1 MRHISTLCLFTSLL
15 SLSVACTDGLQDDA
29 PELSPTWES
38 FRANPPVRWEAFRD
52 TTYREPFAP
61 YRYIVDGDI
70 PLLDEEQLRAHYD
83 AWLEQEFRL
92 SGAGGSELAVRRA
105 LNADVIWPAAQ
116 RNSLT
121 YCVSNAFGTN
131 KAALVAALGRAT
143 AAWTARAAVGFRYV
157 PAQDAT
163 CTAANTN
170 VLFSVEPV
178 TATYFASAFFP
189 DAARAQRRLLV
200 TPAAFTTTAGGRDL
214 EGVMQHETGHI
225 LGFRHEHI
233 FITCT
238 GNSETT
244 TDARQVTSYDVNSVM
259 HYPQCRPSQ
268 TGGYRQ
274 SALDELGATMLYGA
288 PRTTECL
295 FNWAQ
300 ATYPT
305 LFTPAATTAVSGNY
319 VFRYYSGTNAYL
331 GIDVTDQNVYYLPA
345 GGALQS
351 QGPKS
356 ALLTAANC
364 N

>member
-1 MRHISTLCLFTSLL
+1 M
-15 SLSVACTDGLQDDA
+15 
-29 PELSPTWES
+29 
-38 FRANPPVRWEAFRD
+38 
-52 TTYREPFAP
+52 
-61 YRYIVDGDI
+61 
-70 PLLDEEQLRAHYD
+70 
-83 AWLEQEFRL
+83 
-92 SGAGGSELAVRRA
+92 
-105 LNADVIWPAAQ
+105 
-116 RNSLT
+116 
-121 YCVSNAFGTN
+121 
-131 KAALVAALGRAT
+131 
-143 AAWTARAAVGFRYV
+143 
-157 PAQDAT
+157 
-163 CTAANTN
+163 
-170 VLFSVEPV
+170 
-178 TATYFASAFFP
+178 
-189 DAARAQRRLLV
+189 
-200 TPAAFTTTAGGRDL
+200 
-214 EGVMQHETGHI
+214 
-225 LGFRHEHI
+225 
-233 FITCT
+233 
-238 GNSETT
+238 
-244 TDARQVTSYDVNSVM
+244 TSYDVNSVM